1 MRKVLH
7 NVSAK
12 LTAAQLGVELV
23 LEKAAGGA
31 ILDASDMN
39 SLRLALKA
47 MEEAGGLILEEREL
61 GRTQTAEKPKLSV
74 DGRKSIL
81 IVDDDEMVREVIVNI
96 FRNAG
101 YVVYDVGS
109 GREAIDI
116 IANAEVDIVL
126 TDLKMPGLTGNDVAK
141 EIRALNHK
149 QPTLCLMSG
158 DANEL
163 RHLQYKVNADG
174 IVQKPFS
181 AQVILN
187 AVSDAADTESKTG
200 AA

>member
-23 LEKAAGGA
+23 LEKVATGAA
-31 ILDASDMN
+31 LDANDMN
-39 SLRLALKA
+39 SLHLALKA
-47 MEEAGGLILEEREL
+47 MEEAGELVNEEREL
-61 GRTQTAEKPKLSV
+61 RRVQTAEKPKLSV

-81 IVDDDEMVREVIVNI
+81 IVDDDDMVREVIVNI

-101 YVVYDVGS
+101 YVVYDVAN
-109 GREAIDI
+109 GRAAIDI
-116 IANAEVDIVL
+116 IANADVDIVL
-126 TDLKMPGLTGNDVAK
+126 TDLKMPGLTGNDVAN
-141 EIRALNHK
+141 EIRNLDRK

-158 DANEL
+158 DTNEL

-181 AQVILN
+181 ARVILS
-187 AVSDAADTESKTG
+187 AVSDASETQDKTG

>member
-23 LEKAAGGA
+23 LEKASSGVS
-31 ILDASDMN
+31 LDANDMN

-47 MEEAGGLILEEREL
+47 MEEAGDLVAQEREA
-61 GRTQTAEKPKLSV
+61 RKDEKIEKPKLSV

-81 IVDDDEMVREVIVNI
+81 VVDDDDMVREVIVNI

-101 YVVYDVGS
+101 YVVYDVAG
-109 GREAIDI
+109 GKEAIDI
-116 IANAEVDIVL
+116 IANADVDIVL
-126 TDLKMPGLTGNDVAK
+126 TDLKMPGLTGKDVANQ
-141 EIRALNHK
+141 IRSLDRK

-163 RHLQYKVNADG
+163 RHLQYKVNAEG

-181 AQVILN
+181 ARVILS
-187 AVSDAADTESKTG
+187 AVSEASKTP